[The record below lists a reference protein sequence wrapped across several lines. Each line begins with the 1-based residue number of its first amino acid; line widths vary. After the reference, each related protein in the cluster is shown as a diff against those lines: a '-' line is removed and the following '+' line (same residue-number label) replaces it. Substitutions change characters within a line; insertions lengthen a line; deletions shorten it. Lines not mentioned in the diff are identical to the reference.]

1 MRWRSSGN
9 ASPAD
14 ANRTTGP
21 AAPGVAQA
29 ASPADA
35 NRRAR
40 RAALG
45 AALALPWALAVRSA
59 RAGAQQYEPLAAAV
73 RSALAARI
81 ADTAP
86 PQRKFDR
93 VDDRVAYVGWLA
105 DMSQR
110 LVAQE
115 PEYRTRVDLLRTLDY
130 ECTRA
135 GLDRQMILGLIQV
148 ESAFRKYA
156 ISPAGARGYMQV
168 MPFWTSLI
176 GDGDARRLF
185 DMRTNLRY
193 GCVILRH
200 YVDGEQGD
208 LFRALGRYNG
218 SVGRREYP
226 QAVLAAWKGQWGYT
240 PPVRRTPL

>member
-1 MRWRSSGN
+1 MRAVSG
-9 ASPAD
+9 A
-14 ANRTTGP
+14 
-21 AAPGVAQA
+21 AQA
-29 ASPADA
+29 ASSADA
-35 NRRAR
+35 SRQAR

-45 AALALPWALAVRSA
+45 AALALPWALAVRPA

-86 PQRKFDR
+86 PQRHFDR
-93 VDDRVAYVGWLA
+93 VEDRVAYVDWLS

-110 LVAQE
+110 LAAHE
-115 PEYRTRVDLLRTLDY
+115 PEYRLRVDLLRTLDY

-148 ESAFRKYA
+148 ESGFRKYA

-168 MPFWTSLI
+168 MPFWAALI
-176 GDGDARRLF
+176 GDGDEHRLF

-193 GCVILRH
+193 GCVILR
-200 YVDGEQGD
+200 YYLDSEQGD

-218 SVGRREYP
+218 SLGRPEYP
-226 QAVLAAWKGQWGYT
+226 QAILAAWRGRWNYI
-240 PPVRRTPL
+240 PRASHSE

>member
-1 MRWRSSGN
+1 MWWRSS
-9 ASPAD
+9 AS
-14 ANRTTGP
+14 
-21 AAPGVAQA
+21 
-29 ASPADA
+29 ASSAE
-35 NRRAR
+35 RRRGRR

-45 AALALPWALAVRSA
+45 IVAVLPWTLIAPRA
-59 RAGAQQYEPLAAAV
+59 RAGAQEYVPLADSV
-73 RSALAARI
+73 RTALAARI

-86 PQRKFDR
+86 PERKFDR
-93 VDDRVAYVGWLA
+93 NEDRVAFVDWLA
-105 DMSQR
+105 EMSQR
-110 LVAQE
+110 LAVQE
-115 PEYRTRVDLLRTLDY
+115 PEYRTRIDLLRTLDY
-130 ECTRA
+130 ECARA

-148 ESAFRKYA
+148 ESAFRRYA
-156 ISPAGARGYMQV
+156 ISAAGARGYMQV

-200 YVDGEQGD
+200 YLDGEQGD

-226 QAVLAAWKGQWGYT
+226 DAVLGAWRRQWNYVA
-240 PPVRRTPL
+240 PIRRAPS

>member
-1 MRWRSSGN
+1 M
-9 ASPAD
+9 PAD
-14 ANRTTGP
+14 AQRGP
-21 AAPGVAQA
+21 
-29 ASPADA
+29 
-35 NRRAR
+35 RRALL
-40 RAALG
+40 ASALV
-45 AALALPWALAVRSA
+45 LPWALASRPA
-59 RAGAQQYEPLAAAV
+59 RAGAQQYEPLADSI

-93 VDDRVAYVGWLA
+93 IEDRVAFVDWLA
-105 DMSQR
+105 EMSQR
-110 LVAQE
+110 LATRE

-148 ESAFRKYA
+148 ESGFRRYA
-156 ISPAGARGYMQV
+156 ISPVGARGYMQV
-168 MPFWTSLI
+168 MPFWASLI

-193 GCVILRH
+193 GCVILRFYLDTEH
-200 YVDGEQGD
+200 GD

-218 SVGRREYP
+218 SVGRPEYP
-226 QAVLAAWKGQWGYT
+226 QAVLGAW
-240 PPVRRTPL
+240 RRWSYIPRATDSD

>member
-1 MRWRSSGN
+1 MRWRSS
-9 ASPAD
+9 ASGSIAD
-14 ANRTTGP
+14 SGRA
-21 AAPGVAQA
+21 
-29 ASPADA
+29 
-35 NRRAR
+35 AR
-40 RAALG
+40 RAIVG
-45 AALALPWALAVRSA
+45 AALALPWALAWRGA
-59 RAGAQQYEPLAAAV
+59 RAGAQEYEPLADSV
-73 RSALAARI
+73 RTALAARI

-93 VDDRVAYVGWLA
+93 VEDRIAYVDWLA
-105 DMSQR
+105 EMSQR
-110 LVAQE
+110 LATQE
-115 PEYRTRVDLLRTLDY
+115 PDYRTRVDLLRTLDY

-156 ISPAGARGYMQV
+156 ISVAGARGYMQV
-168 MPFWTSLI
+168 MPFWASLI

-200 YVDGEQGD
+200 YLDGDKGD

-218 SVGRREYP
+218 SVGRPEYP
-226 QAVLAAWKGQWGYT
+226 QAVLARWHGQWNYL
-240 PPVRRTPL
+240 PKIRQVR

>member
-1 MRWRSSGN
+1 MWWHSSGS
-9 ASPAD
+9 ASIAERR
-14 ANRTTGP
+14 RT
-21 AAPGVAQA
+21 
-29 ASPADA
+29 
-35 NRRAR
+35 AR
-40 RAALG
+40 RAVLG
-45 AALALPWALAVRSA
+45 AVAALPWALIAPPA
-59 RAGAQQYEPLAAAV
+59 HAGAQEYETLADAV
-73 RSALAARI
+73 RTALAARI

-86 PQRKFDR
+86 PERKFDR
-93 VDDRVAYVGWLA
+93 IQDRVAFVDWLA
-105 DMSQR
+105 EMSQR
-110 LVAQE
+110 LATQE
-115 PEYRTRVDLLRTLDY
+115 PDYRTRIDLLRTLDY

-135 GLDRQMILGLIQV
+135 GLERQMILGLIQV
-148 ESAFRKYA
+148 ESAFRRYA
-156 ISPAGARGYMQV
+156 ISTAGARGYMQV